1 MGADRMTDRRPERA
15 AALLLLTAHADTL
28 SPRAGQFC
36 GQIAVSG
43 NPLTEKQGAW
53 MAAMLERAGLPP
65 LANGGDA

>member
-1 MGADRMTDRRPERA
+1 MTDRRPERA

-28 SPRAGQFC
+28 TPKGGQFL
-36 GQIAVSG
+36 GQIAVSEK
-43 NPLTEKQGAW
+43 PLTERQAGW